1 LEKSRSNLLTVKFG
15 GTSMGGHDAIRQVAR
30 IIIEHFEQGHR
41 VLTVVSAMS
50 GVTDLLKQTARAS
63 GDGDEAAHI
72 ATIGEIRR
80 RHHETIDQLVA
91 NPIIKRDVLADIDSL
106 LDGLILM
113 CHSIAILRD
122 VTPRGMDLIMSF
134 GERLSARLLAAH
146 LKDIGYQSMAI
157 DATDLIVT
165 DDNFQDAAP
174 YMEET
179 TTKVR
184 THLIPLLEQ
193 RKLPIVT
200 GYIGATRKGIVATL
214 GRGASDF
221 SAAILGAAIDTDE
234 LYIYTDVDGIMT
246 TDPRIEPTARV
257 IPVLS
262 YGEVGELAYFGAKV
276 LHPKTVQPMI
286 DRGSTVRVR
295 NTFNS
300 THMGTLIQPQSEIT
314 EGAVKAV
321 TVIKDVS
328 LCSVEGRGMVGV
340 PGMAGRTFLAVARAQ
355 ASMYLISQ
363 SSSEQSMCF
372 VIPSGRV
379 EATLSSIRQELSK
392 EIERRDIDRVWARDD
407 VVIVTTVGA
416 GMRGMPGVAAR
427 VCGALAKAGV
437 NILVIAQ
444 GSSEYSISLVVESQ
458 DANRAVQALHNLIPD
473 IR

>member
-1 LEKSRSNLLTVKFG
+1 MSLITLKFG

-30 IIIEHFEQGHR
+30 IVTERFDQGHH
-41 VLTVVSAMS
+41 VLVVVSAMS

-63 GDGDEAAHI
+63 GDGDEAAHV
-72 ATIGEIRR
+72 ATIAEIRR
-80 RHHETIDQLVA
+80 RHHETIDQLVSDA
-91 NPIIKRDVLADIDSL
+91 EVKHVVLADIDRL
-106 LDGLILM
+106 LNDLTAM

-146 LKDIGYQSMAI
+146 LRDLKYNSLAM
-157 DATDLIVT
+157 DATELIVT

-174 YMEET
+174 MMYET
-179 TTKVR
+179 TIRVR
-184 THLIPLLEQ
+184 TRLLPMLEQ
-193 RKLPIVT
+193 RVLPIVT
-200 GYIGATRKGIVATL
+200 GYIGGTKRGIITTL

-221 SAAILGAAIDTDE
+221 SAAILGAAIETDE
-234 LYIYTDVDGIMT
+234 LEIYTDVDGIMT
-246 TDPRIEPTARV
+246 TDPRIVPTARV

-286 DRGSTVRVR
+286 DRGSPVRVR
-295 NTFNS
+295 NTFNP

-314 EGAVKAV
+314 PGAVKAV
-321 TVIKDVS
+321 TIIKDVS

-340 PGMAGRTFLAVARAQ
+340 PGMAGRTFLAVAKAN

-372 VIPSGRV
+372 VIATGRV
-379 EATLSSIRQELSK
+379 DPALDSIRHELSK
-392 EIERRDIDRVWARDD
+392 EIERRDIERVWARHD
-407 VVIVTTVGA
+407 VVILTTVGA

-427 VCGALAKAGV
+427 VCKALADAGI

-444 GSSEYSISLVVESQ
+444 GSSEYSISLVVEAQ
-458 DANRAVQALHNLIPD
+458 DGAKAVQALHNLIVTAS
-473 IR
+473 